1 MTATT
6 FEILMVIALGSLA
19 GTILGLGIGF
29 VTGNQKSPWALLTRR
44 EKSINI
50 LLVAV
55 CSVICVAALAW
66 YSLVMATSV

>member
-6 FEILMVIALGSLA
+6 FEILMVIALGTLA

-29 VTGNQKSPWALLTRR
+29 VTGNQKNPWSLLTRR
-44 EKSINI
+44 QKSINI
-50 LLVAV
+50 LLVAG

-66 YSLVMATSV
+66 YSLAVATSV

>member
-6 FEILMVIALGSLA
+6 FEILMVIALGTLA

-50 LLVAV
+50 LLVAIF
-55 CSVICVAALAW
+55 SVICIAALGW
-66 YSLVMATSV
+66 YSLVMASSV

>member
-29 VTGNQKSPWALLTRR
+29 ITGNQKSPWSLLIPR

-50 LLVAV
+50 LLVV
-55 CSVICVAALAW
+55 LCSVICVAALAW
-66 YSLVMATSV
+66 YSLLVATSV